1 MQAARAAAGVNMD
14 VTVAKTAGF
23 CFGVKRAVE
32 KVYEQIEKGKTPIY
46 TFGPIIHNE
55 EVVRDLEER
64 GVKVLETEKELRQL
78 TDGVVVIRSHGVGK
92 DIYDILEKNG
102 IEIIDATCPFVKKI
116 HRIVSEQNENGRRV
130 IIVGN
135 GKHPEVEGIKGWGN
149 DDTLVIETAE
159 EFEKLQISD
168 GEKLCIVAQTTF
180 NYNKFQDLVEKIS
193 KTRYDILV
201 LNTICNAT
209 QERQVE
215 ARQIAS
221 QVDVMIVIGGRN
233 SSNTQKLYEICRR
246 ECKETYYIQTLKDFK
261 PEKAGSVRSV
271 GITAGASTPN
281 QIIEEVHTNVRIKF

>member
-1 MQAARAAAGVNMD
+1 ME
-14 VTVAKTAGF
+14 VTVARTAGF

-32 KVYEQIEKGKTPIY
+32 KVYQQIEQGKKPIY
-46 TFGPIIHNE
+46 TYGPIIHNE
-55 EVVRDLEER
+55 EVVRDLESK
-64 GVKVLETEKELRQL
+64 GVRVLETKEELESL
-78 TDGVVVIRSHGVGK
+78 DGGVVVIRSHGVGK
-92 DIYDILEKNG
+92 EIYDILETRG
-102 IEIIDATCPFVKKI
+102 VELVDATCPFVKKI
-116 HRIVSEQNENGRRV
+116 HNIVREQSQAGRRV

-135 GKHPEVEGIKGWGN
+135 AQHPEVEGIKGWGN
-149 DDTLVIETAE
+149 DDTLVVGSVQ
-159 EFEKLQISD
+159 EFENLPLSS

-180 NYNKFQDLVEKIS
+180 NYTKFQDLVEKIS

-246 ECKETYYIQTLKDFK
+246 ECKDTYYIQTLDDLK
-261 PEKAGSVRSV
+261 PEKAGTVRSV
-271 GITAGASTPN
+271 GITAGASTPKY
-281 QIIEEVHTNVRIKF
+281 IIEEVHTNVRIKF